1 MPIAMLRLPCV
12 KMCFKRLMRR
22 HEKSAVTEI
31 SACMITF
38 NNSRT
43 VEKALL
49 SVSSWASELIVVDSF
64 STDETFEIA
73 RKYATLY
80 EQRQW
85 PGFRDQYNYCVSRAK
100 NDWVLFLDADEEV
113 SPELAEEIRQRIE
126 QDAGA
131 YDGYIAHRRNF
142 YLGRWI
148 MHGGW
153 VPDRE
158 IRLFRKSKGAF
169 EGALHAN
176 VKVSG
181 RIGELRHYYY
191 HYNYRD
197 IADQIDTVN
206 RYSRT
211 AAEDMI
217 KEGKRFRYSDLLLR
231 PPIRFIKE
239 YVFKRGFLDGLP
251 GLVIAASTMYY
262 VFAKYAKL
270 WELEQRG
277 RGGA

>member
-1 MPIAMLRLPCV
+1 MVWMFDEKV
-12 KMCFKRLMRR
+12 K
-22 HEKSAVTEI
+22 KSVVTEI

-43 VEKALL
+43 VEKALQ
-49 SVSSWASELIVVDSF
+49 SVSSWVSELIVVDSF
-64 STDETFEIA
+64 STDGTFEIA
-73 RKYATLY
+73 RRYATLC

-85 PGFRDQYNYCVSRAK
+85 PGFRDQYNYCISKAK

-113 SPELAEEIRQRIE
+113 SPELAEEIRQRFE
-126 QDAGA
+126 QDACA

-148 MHGGW
+148 LHGGW
-153 VPDRE
+153 VPDYE
-158 IRLFRKSKGAF
+158 IRIFRKSKGAF

-176 VKVSG
+176 VKMKG
-181 RIGELRHYYY
+181 KTGELKNYYY

-197 IADQIDTVN
+197 IADQIDTIN
-206 RYSRT
+206 RYSKT
-211 AAEDMI
+211 AAEDMMR
-217 KEGKRFRYSDLLLR
+217 EGKRFSYIDLLLR

-239 YVFKRGFLDGLP
+239 YIFKRGLLDGTA
-251 GLVIAASTMYY
+251 GLVIAVSTMYY

-270 WELEQRG
+270 WELERG
-277 RGGA
+277 RGKGNGRDLS